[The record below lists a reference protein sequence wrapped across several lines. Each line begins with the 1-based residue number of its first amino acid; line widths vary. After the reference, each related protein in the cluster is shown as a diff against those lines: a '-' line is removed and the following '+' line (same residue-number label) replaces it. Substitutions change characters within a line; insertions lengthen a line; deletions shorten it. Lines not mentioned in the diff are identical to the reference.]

1 MPSVKLVVTDAGIAE
16 VINAEATGTAPVKL
30 TEIGLGTGKYTASGS
45 QEALVSEFKRL
56 DTVAGGSVGTNIIHV
71 SVTDDSEDSYSVY
84 EIGLYTESGT
94 LFAVY
99 SQSLPIIQKASA
111 ALMMLSLDIALTN
124 ISNASVTFGN
134 TDFTM
139 APATVTNQG
148 IAELATHEEVQDGKD
163 DTRIVTP
170 AGLASRTAT
179 EERAGLVEL
188 ATSAEVKAGTD
199 SSRAVTPAGLKSAMD
214 GRTASDSQT
223 GLVELATDAEVQA
236 GTDAGKAVTP
246 KGLASRTATEARTGL
261 VELATTAEVQAGTDI
276 SKAVTP
282 KGLASRTATESRTGL
297 AEIATQTEVD
307 AGTDDSRIVTSK
319 KLLAA
324 LEKLGLQGLETWRK
338 SMIGCLVPMAMA
350 TLPAG
355 FGKPDG
361 SLFLF
366 EDYPELKE
374 KYDDGG
380 FEGMLLEATASDED
394 KAAWVGKWVK
404 HAEGIGLYAPR
415 LQGLFLRNA
424 GGAEG
429 TMGAYLTAGLPNGTG
444 STTAVRYGA
453 VYENYT
459 SSGAFQGIDTTSVFE
474 VNTTA
479 RAVQARYD
487 TFDLSLCSPVYGA
500 SDTVMPASV
509 NTLIALYLG
518 RHA

>member
-148 IAELATHEEVQDGKD
+148 IAELATPEEVQDGKD

-199 SSRAVTPAGLKSAMD
+199 SARAVTPAGLKSAMD
-214 GRTASDSQT
+214 GRTASGDQT
-223 GLVELATDAEVQA
+223 GLVELATNDEVQA
-236 GTDAGKAVTP
+236 GIDSEKAVTP
-246 KGLASRTATEARTGL
+246 AGLASRTATEA
-261 VELATTAEVQAGTDI
+261 
-276 SKAVTP
+276 
-282 KGLASRTATESRTGL
+282 RTGL

-307 AGTDDSRIVTSK
+307 AGTDDSRIVTPK
-319 KLLAA
+319 KMLAA
-324 LEKLGLQGLETWRK
+324 LKKLGLQGIESWRK
-338 SMIGCLVPMAMA
+338 SMIGCLVPMAVA
-350 TLPAG
+350 TLPTE

-374 KYDDGG
+374 KYDGGG
-380 FEGMLLEATASDED
+380 FEGMLLEANASDED

-404 HAEGIGLYAPR
+404 HPQGLGLYAPR
-415 LQGLFLRNA
+415 LQGLFLRN
-424 GGAEG
+424 GDDGKYN
-429 TMGAYLTAGLPNGTG
+429 TPGLPGIAGTFTGG
-444 STTAVRYGA
+444 SPEDGDHA
-453 VYENYT
+453 
-459 SSGAFQGIDTTSVFE
+459 SSGAFQATGQAGHAGLQGGNIARGIISFMPS
-474 VNTTA
+474 
-479 RAVQARYD
+479 
-487 TFDLSLCSPVYGA
+487 LSSPIYAA
-500 SDTVMPASV
+500 SNTVMPASV
-509 NTLIALYLG
+509 NIKTGIYLG
-518 RHA
+518 QTTQV

>member
-16 VINAEATGTAPVKL
+16 VINAEADGTAPVKL
-30 TEIGLGTGKYTASGS
+30 TEIGLGTGKYTATGG

-56 DTVAGGSVGTNIIHV
+56 DTVAGGAVGTNIIHV
-71 SVTDDSEDSYSVY
+71 TVTDDSDASYAVY

-124 ISNASVTFGN
+124 LSNTSVTFGD

-139 APATVTNQG
+139 APATTDNQG
-148 IAELATHEEVQDGKD
+148 IAELATHEEVQAGTD
-163 DTRIVTP
+163 DTRI
-170 AGLASRTAT
+170 
-179 EERAGLVEL
+179 
-188 ATSAEVKAGTD
+188 
-199 SSRAVTPAGLKSAMD
+199 VTPAGLKSAMD
-214 GRTASDSQT
+214 GRTASDSQ
-223 GLVELATDAEVQA
+223 
-236 GTDAGKAVTP
+236 
-246 KGLASRTATEARTGL
+246 TGL

-415 LQGLFLRNA
+415 LQGLFLRN
-424 GGAEG
+424 GESK
-429 TMGAYLTAGLPNGTG
+429 GAYNAPGIPDFTGGMGDVHVGAVPSASGACRWYKTGACQELSINTGIWNYGNFSVTG
-444 STTAVRYGA
+444 S
-453 VYENYT
+453 
-459 SSGAFQGIDTTSVFE
+459 
-474 VNTTA
+474 
-479 RAVQARYD
+479 
-487 TFDLSLCSPVYGA
+487 LSHPLYGA
-500 SDTVMPASV
+500 SSSVMPASTDV
-509 NTLIALYLG
+509 SMGLYLG
-518 RHA
+518 RPA